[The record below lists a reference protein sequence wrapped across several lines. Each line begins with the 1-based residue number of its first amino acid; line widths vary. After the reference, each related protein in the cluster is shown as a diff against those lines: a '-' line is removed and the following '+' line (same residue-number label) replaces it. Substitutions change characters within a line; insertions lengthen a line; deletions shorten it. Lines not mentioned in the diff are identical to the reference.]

1 MGGSNGPL
9 PSPPLHGRECIV
21 LGGEDE
27 NEDEDDKS
35 SQNEKLINAITHFLH
50 LRQGEY
56 PEGGEGVDKTEI

>member
-1 MGGSNGPL
+1 MGGSSYNW
-9 PSPPLHGRECIV
+9 
-21 LGGEDE
+21 GEDK
-27 NEDEDDKS
+27 DDKS

>member
-1 MGGSNGPL
+1 MRKD
-9 PSPPLHGRECIV
+9 PSPALPGEGV
-21 LGGEDE
+21 VTTGGE

-35 SQNEKLINAITHFLH
+35 SQNEKQINAITHFLP